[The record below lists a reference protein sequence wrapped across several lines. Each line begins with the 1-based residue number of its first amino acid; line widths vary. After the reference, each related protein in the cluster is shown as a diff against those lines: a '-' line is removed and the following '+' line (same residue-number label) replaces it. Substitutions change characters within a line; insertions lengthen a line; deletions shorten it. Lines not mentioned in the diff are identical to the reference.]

1 MAKTRSLRKRRRG
14 RRRGLALSTLSVL
27 AFAGFTAILVL
38 AMSAN
43 QLGTKLRLQA
53 QRDGLVVADAERRGH
68 QLDLF
73 IEEYAAGVRALA
85 RDPAM
90 QRLMR
95 ERDPAAL
102 RARAAEIR
110 QAFEGVLDVRLFPRG
125 SARLDNTLKPRL
137 GYACLDLINKTNTR
151 TERTLVEVHD
161 PKGPDAHMGLVMPV
175 RDAQGNLLG
184 HIQMVV
190 SLDLLR
196 NWVNKI
202 AQGAYVELYQ
212 KAEPR
217 VLIAK
222 AGDVKLVGLTQEVV
236 WPRKGTLWELVVW
249 DSSAPEVSLLTPDS
263 MSIIG
268 IAVTLAGLM
277 VFFLNRSM
285 TKTVRTDLANL
296 VDMAVAA
303 ARGDRSHQF
312 ALRMQEFKE
321 AARVLQDLPQGKVMA
336 RERDDDQ
343 TSSAEISLGGLGAK
357 DDLAD
362 NPVLASSDSLK
373 VEEVDAAALEAAAK
387 AAEAAAGEASR
398 PAAPAAKNP
407 FLTGAAAETSGG
419 GTLAGGG
426 SLPPPEIFKEYDIRG
441 VVGATLTTQHA
452 ILIGKALGSEAVNRG
467 ETRMAFARDGRLS
480 GPELGA
486 ALVKGIQS
494 TGIDVV
500 DIGMAPTPV
509 LYYAATEFTD
519 GTGVMLTG
527 SHNPPEYNGF
537 KMMIGG
543 ETLSGDA
550 IRDLRARIE
559 KQDFATG
566 KGGYQTQPVLKRYLE
581 RVASD
586 VKLKRALKVVVD
598 CGNGVAGGVAPKLL
612 KQLGCN
618 VIELYCEVDGN
629 FPNHHPDPSQPQNLQ
644 DLIEAV
650 KVQRADIGIAFDGD
664 GDRIG
669 VVSPDGNII
678 WPDRLMMLY
687 AEDILKRHRGAKII
701 YDIKC
706 SSNLTKVIWDK
717 GGEPL
722 MWKTGHSLIK
732 KKLKETGALLAG
744 EMSGHIFFKERW
756 YGFDDA
762 MYAAA
767 RLLEILANDVRQ
779 PRVVLASLPDSVS
792 TPELRVPMPEGE
804 NYAFM
809 EKLMDQADFGDANV
823 IMIDGVR
830 VDYPNGWGLVRASNT
845 TPCLVLRFEGQDQ
858 DALKQV
864 QEKFRKVLRAV
875 DPSLQLP
882 F

>member
-1 MAKTRSLRKRRRG
+1 
-14 RRRGLALSTLSVL
+14 
-27 AFAGFTAILVL
+27 
-38 AMSAN
+38 
-43 QLGTKLRLQA
+43 
-53 QRDGLVVADAERRGH
+53 
-68 QLDLF
+68 
-73 IEEYAAGVRALA
+73 
-85 RDPAM
+85 M

-95 ERDPAAL
+95 ERNPAAL
-102 RARAAEIR
+102 RVREAEIQR
-110 QAFEGVLDVRLFPRG
+110 VFEGVLAARLFPRG
-125 SARLDNTLKPRL
+125 TARVDNTVSPRFSF
-137 GYACLDLINKTNTR
+137 ACLDLLNKTSTR
-151 TERTLVEVHD
+151 TERTAVEVHD
-161 PKGPDAHMGLVMPV
+161 PSGPDAHMGLVMPV
-175 RDAQGNLLG
+175 IDDQGRLLG
-184 HIQMVV
+184 HIQLAVR
-190 SLDLLR
+190 LDLLR
-196 NWVNKI
+196 NWVKKI
-202 AQGAYVELYQ
+202 AQGAYLELYQ
-212 KAEPR
+212 KAKPE
-217 VLIAK
+217 VLIAR
-222 AGDVKLVGLTQEVV
+222 AGDVNLVGLTQEVV
-236 WPRKGTLWELVVW
+236 WPRKGTLWELRVW
-249 DSSAPEVSLLTPDS
+249 DSSAPEVSLLTPQS

-268 IAVTLAGLM
+268 VAVTLAGLM

-285 TKTVRTDLANL
+285 ARTVRTDLANL

-303 ARGDRSHQF
+303 ARGDKSYQF

-321 AARVLQDLPQGKVMA
+321 AARVLQDLPQGKTMT
-336 RERDDDQ
+336 RERDDEVVA
-343 TSSAEISLGGLGAK
+343 SGEISLDSLATKPPAAGGTSD
-357 DDLAD
+357 DDLAT
-362 NPVLASSDSLK
+362 NPVFVSSDSLK
-373 VEEVDAAALEAAAK
+373 VEEVDASAIPKPAA
-387 AAEAAAGEASR
+387 
-398 PAAPAAKNP
+398 PQAAPAAAPNP
-407 FLTGAAAETSGG
+407 FTSGG
-419 GTLAGGG
+419 GSGGPTTSG
-426 SLPPPEIFKEYDIRG
+426 ASALPPPEIFKEYDIRG
-441 VVGATLTTQHA
+441 IVGATLTAQHA
-452 ILIGKALGSEAVNRG
+452 ILIGKALGSEAINRG

-509 LYYAATEFTD
+509 LYYAATELTD

-527 SHNPPEYNGF
+527 SHNPADYNGF

-550 IRDLRARIE
+550 IRELRVRIE

-566 KGGYQTQPVLKRYLE
+566 KGGYQTQPVLKRYLD
-581 RVASD
+581 RIAAD
-586 VKLKRALKVVVD
+586 VHLKRALKVVVD

-618 VIELYCEVDGN
+618 IIELYCEVDGN
-629 FPNHHPDPSQPQNLQ
+629 FPHHHPDPSQPQNLQ

-762 MYAAA
+762 LYAAA
-767 RLLEILANDVRQ
+767 RLLEILSNDVRQ

-792 TPELRVPMPEGE
+792 TPELRIPLPEGE
-804 NYAFM
+804 NFAFM
-809 EKLMDQADFGDANV
+809 EKLMEQADFGDAN
-823 IMIDGVR
+823 ITMIDGVR
-830 VDYPNGWGLVRASNT
+830 VDYANGWGLVRASNT
-845 TPCLVLRFEGQDQ
+845 TPALILRFEGQDQ
-858 DALKQV
+858 EALKQV
-864 QEKFRKVLRAV
+864 QEKFRKVLRDV
-875 DPSLQLP
+875 DRNVQLP